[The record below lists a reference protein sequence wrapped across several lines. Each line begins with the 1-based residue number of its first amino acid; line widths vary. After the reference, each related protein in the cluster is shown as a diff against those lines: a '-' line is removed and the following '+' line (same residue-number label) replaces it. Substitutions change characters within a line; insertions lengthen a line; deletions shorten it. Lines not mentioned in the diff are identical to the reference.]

1 MCWHVDFYYQGAGEG
16 LSFLTLDAEVK
27 KKLVDDD
34 PAMR

>member
-1 MCWHVDFYYQGAGEG
+1 MLIFIIRGAGEG

>member
-1 MCWHVDFYYQGAGEG
+1 MLIFIIRWAAEG
-16 LSFLTLDAEVK
+16 LSILTLDAEVK

>member
-1 MCWHVDFYYQGAGEG
+1 MLTFIIRVAAEG